1 MVATRSPAAL
11 RAVAM
16 ATAGSNQEA
25 RQTPVTSAGTIY
37 SDAADDPALGRPG
50 QYSLSYTVVT
60 DHSRGDAPVFYVMIL
75 EYLII
80 DRHLFCDPPLN
91 VDNTRLI
98 DDRVD
103 DPSVAL
109 ADTIEV
115 LPARELVSP

>member
-1 MVATRSPAAL
+1 
-11 RAVAM
+11 M
-16 ATAGSNQEA
+16 ATAGSNPDA
-25 RQTPVTSAGTIY
+25 RQNPGTSSRTIY
-37 SDAADDPALGRPG
+37 RDTADDLALGRPG
-50 QYSLSYTVVT
+50 QYSLSSTVAI
-60 DHSRGDAPVFYVMIL
+60 DHYKGDAPVFYVMIL

-80 DRHLFCDPPLN
+80 GRHLFCYPPLD

-109 ADTIEV
+109 AGTIEV